1 MILHA
6 NNLYFR
12 EKALVLKN
20 NANIILNE
28 INENQVKENI
38 KEKEKENQIK
48 ENIKEKGKENQI
60 KEKIKKNGKK
70 ECQTP
75 SAV

>member
-38 KEKEKENQIK
+38 KEK
-48 ENIKEKGKENQI
+48 GKENQI

>member
-6 NNLYFR
+6 INLYFR

-38 KEKEKENQIK
+38 KEK
-48 ENIKEKGKENQI
+48 GKENQI
-60 KEKIKKNGKK
+60 KEKIKKNGK
-70 ECQTP
+70 EN
-75 SAV
+75 

>member
-1 MILHA
+1 MIVHA

-28 INENQVKENI
+28 IYENQVKENI
-38 KEKEKENQIK
+38 KEKG
-48 ENIKEKGKENQI
+48 KEKSKKSGKEN
-60 KEKIKKNGKK
+60 
-70 ECQTP
+70 
-75 SAV
+75 